1 MTDHPITIQRSKMKT
16 AMLLL
21 GAILFVAGSIW
32 IAQIGYAEQ
41 GAGSFELFMGV
52 IGALFFG
59 ACGIL
64 LVPRLFETKPVIEF
78 TENGLIARDVSPNP
92 IHWRDILAVRLVD
105 YRKQPIIELL
115 LSPEAEKTQQFTRTV
130 RMTRSAN
137 RGLGFEGVCMSG
149 AGLSRPPAE
158 VVGLIGS
165 WAEAFHARGTAP
177 QAG

>member
-1 MTDHPITIQRSKMKT
+1 MTDYPIAIQRSKSKT
-16 AMLLL
+16 ALLIL
-21 GAILFVAGSIW
+21 GAILFVVG
-32 IAQIGYAEQ
+32 
-41 GAGSFELFMGV
+41 GAWMGQKSYVELGASSFEFFISIV
-52 IGALFFG
+52 AILFFG
-59 ACGIL
+59 ACGVL
-64 LVPRLFETKPVIEF
+64 LVPRLFETKPVLEF
-78 TENGLIARDVSPNP
+78 TENGLIARDVSPEP

-149 AGLSRPPAE
+149 AGLSRPPTE

-165 WAEAFHARGTAP
+165 WAEAFHARGAAP
-177 QAG
+177 QS